1 MVKNYVL
8 DTSAIFSYT
17 KSEDGAE
24 TVGHILAAAQ
34 KNKCKVY
41 ISFISLMEVYYISWQ
56 EKGEDTAK
64 ELTVLLKSLPVEIVE
79 SSERLILSAGRIK
92 ANKRLSVADAIIA
105 ATAMEKSAVLIHKD
119 PELENVSQYVES
131 LRLPYKS
138 VKS

>member
-24 TVGHILAAAQ
+24 TVEHILTGAER
-34 KNKCKVY
+34 NKCKVY
-41 ISFISLMEVYYISWQ
+41 ISFISLMEVYYNSWQ
-56 EKGEDTAK
+56 EKGEDMAK
-64 ELTVLLKSLPVEIVE
+64 ELAVLLKSLPAQIVE

-92 ANKRLSVADAIIA
+92 ANKRLSVADAIIV

-131 LRLPYKS
+131 LKLPYKP
-138 VKS
+138 VKR